1 MLITD
6 YHKTSFDHADSH
18 EDSDDNTSIKAASV
32 SSEASTSDRQLETAA
47 TSASPEAIPPG
58 DFDLQVFKVEIP
70 SRDEGEHDWISEPD
84 EDTIDP
90 VPVPVP
96 VNTKNVED
104 IDEDDLDA
112 YIAEENEHRVGQQEN
127 KIIRL
132 EQQIAL
138 LRQQRDELRK
148 ILDMAMLE
156 ATGTP
161 RTLMNRENQPIVD
174 LLTRALQL
182 LDENDEIEG

>member
-6 YHKTSFDHADSH
+6 HHKTSFDHTESH
-18 EDSDDNTSIKAASV
+18 EESGDNTNIKAASV

-58 DFDLQVFKVEIP
+58 DSDLQVFKVEIP
-70 SRDEGEHDWISEPD
+70 SRDEGEHEEIFEMD
-84 EDTIDP
+84 EDVIGP
-90 VPVPVP
+90 GPVP
-96 VNTKNVED
+96 VNTNNAED
-104 IDEDDLDA
+104 IDEDDIDA
-112 YIAEENEHRVGQQEN
+112 YIAEENENRVGQQEN
-127 KIIRL
+127 TIMRL
-132 EQQIAL
+132 EQQIVL
-138 LRQQRDELRK
+138 LCQQRDELRK
-148 ILDMAMLE
+148 VLDMAMLE

-161 RTLMNRENQPIVD
+161 RTLMSRENQPLVG